1 MIARFYITEHST
13 LWEPRHKNKVFL
25 LKETPSQICSGDT
38 RGCQKAKIVDVYD
51 IKNDDFHLKQ
61 PDILYNSLYIT
72 TLKKLHAT
80 S

>member
-1 MIARFYITEHST
+1 MGTEAEKFDITLEENSI
-13 LWEPRHKNKVFL
+13 PNMFR
-25 LKETPSQICSGDT
+25 GT
-38 RGCQKAKIVDVYD
+38 RECQKANNSGCLLY
-51 IKNDDFHLKQ
+51 KNDDFHLKQ